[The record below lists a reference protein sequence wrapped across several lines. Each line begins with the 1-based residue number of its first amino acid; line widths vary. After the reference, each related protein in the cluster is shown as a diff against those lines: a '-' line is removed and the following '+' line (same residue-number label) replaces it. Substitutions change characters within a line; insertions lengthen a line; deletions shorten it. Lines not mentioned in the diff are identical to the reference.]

1 MYVGN
6 NINPHS
12 MLTRI
17 LLTRG
22 GEEWLWYRKLVDCRW
37 APQQQTK
44 KAKCKVNW
52 GKGEE
57 GKMERGG
64 GDR

>member
-1 MYVGN
+1 M
-6 NINPHS
+6 
-12 MLTRI
+12 
-17 LLTRG
+17 G

-44 KAKCKVNW
+44 KAKWKVNW